1 MSDLISTT
9 LYGVPLFAGLQES
22 GHALLAAGARES
34 TVRADH
40 VIIRE
45 GEAGRHLF
53 IIRRGTVRVYRD
65 TPHGEVELNIL
76 KDGNFFGEMSVLEE
90 MPRSASVQAV
100 TEVSLVILSRVQF
113 ALLSE
118 QYPAQF
124 ASMVTN
130 LARDLS
136 FRLRRLG
143 DEFARQH

>member
-9 LYGVPLFAGLQES
+9 LYGVPIFAGLQES
-22 GHALLAAGARES
+22 GRAVLTSGARES
-34 TVRADH
+34 TVSPGH

-53 IIRRGTVRVYRD
+53 IIRHGTVRVYRA

-76 KDGNFFGEMSVLEE
+76 KEGNFFGEMSILEE

-100 TEVSLVILSRVQF
+100 TEVSLIILSRIQF
-113 ALLSE
+113 ELLSA

-124 ASMVTN
+124 AVMVTN